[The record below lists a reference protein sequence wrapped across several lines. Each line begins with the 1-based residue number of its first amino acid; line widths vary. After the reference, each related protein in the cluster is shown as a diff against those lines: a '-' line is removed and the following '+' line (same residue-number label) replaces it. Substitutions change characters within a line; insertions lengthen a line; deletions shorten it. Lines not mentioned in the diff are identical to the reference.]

1 MELKVINQ
9 KKIISILSIL
19 IILISFT
26 GISLAKPLS
35 KKEHKIYNKGLKFE
49 HKKNYKSALD
59 EYNKILKSNPTA
71 SEALD
76 RISYIYMKNKDT
88 KKAEEIAKKAI
99 KSGGKCPIS
108 KNIIGMM
115 HEKNNNLGFAE
126 KYYLRALKD
135 DNKYASAY
143 NNLGNIALKKG
154 MVKRASTY
162 YEQAIENDPKNPL
175 FFNNL
180 GYAMELNGEI
190 ADALEYYQKAE
201 KIGDPTGLAKK
212 NIERIEFKNKEKHL
226 SKKNINLV
234 KSICKSK
241 FPIAFHVTEVL
252 NDQKNG
258 NAAVWEASSAPNQRF
273 IIKQLPKDNAFTE
286 MIFSEMVF
294 DHKKELLSMLEKFS
308 NTTDSE
314 IIGQGYINTGNKR
327 IMYISTDSY
336 DKNIPLETMYCLV
349 TKESPNRNAIIVITA
364 NKGFFKTDLAKTFIK
379 TAYKGL

>member
-1 MELKVINQ
+1 MKYQ
-9 KKIISILSIL
+9 KILISTISIL
-19 IILISFT
+19 IILISLT
-26 GISLAKPLS
+26 EISFAKPLS
-35 KKEHKIYNKGLKFE
+35 KKEQKTYNKALKFE
-49 HKKNYKSALD
+49 HKNNFKSALN
-59 EYNKILKSNPTA
+59 EYNKILKSNPNS

-76 RISYIYMKNKDT
+76 RISYIYMKNKET
-88 KKAEEIAKKAI
+88 KKAEETAKKAI
-99 KSGGKCPIS
+99 KAGGKCPIS

-115 HEKNNNLGFAE
+115 HEKNNNLGYAE
-126 KYYLRALKD
+126 QYYLRALKD

-154 MVKRASTY
+154 MVSKASTY
-162 YEQAIENDPKNPL
+162 YEQAITNDPKNPL

-212 NIERIEFKNKEKHL
+212 NIERIEFKNKEKHFT
-226 SKKNINLV
+226 KKEFNLV
-234 KSICKSK
+234 KNICKSR
-241 FPIAFHVTEVL
+241 FPIAFHVVEVL
-252 NDQKNG
+252 SDSKNG
-258 NAAVWEASSAPNQRF
+258 NVAVWESSTAPNQRF

-308 NTTDSE
+308 NTTHSE
-314 IIGQGYINTGNKR
+314 IIGQGYVNTGNKR

-349 TKESPNRNAIIVITA
+349 TKENPNRNSIIVITA
-364 NKGFFKTDLAKTFIK
+364 NKGFFKTDVAKEFIK
-379 TAYKGL
+379 TAYKGI